1 MVVPGLEDELERINR
16 VLPNLNQK
24 LSVALNQKLSGMKTL
39 TELSATGE
47 IGFTSEVSNPI

>member
-24 LSVALNQKLSGMKTL
+24 LSGMKTL
-39 TELSATGE
+39 TELSATDE